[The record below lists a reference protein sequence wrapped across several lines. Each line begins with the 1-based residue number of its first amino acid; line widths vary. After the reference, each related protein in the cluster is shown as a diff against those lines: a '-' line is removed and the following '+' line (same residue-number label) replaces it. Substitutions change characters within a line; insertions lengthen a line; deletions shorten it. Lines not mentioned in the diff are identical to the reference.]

1 MMGGRDWAATPKIAM
16 WSWRRNKFLLTVS
29 SLTILSFE
37 IYHWIIQP
45 PVTPKIKQSVDR
57 CMGMITNET
66 ITVLKNNKIL
76 IISAYHDNRQLN
88 LTRLIAIMHYEETQ
102 RLYCWF
108 CCSPEGSLIRKR
120 AAVDIH
126 SDRLGFSFATADIV
140 CVEPEDCSPKYV
152 AIQSPLSGNEVPRF
166 GIKNRVQKNSFTT
179 EFTVCLSVMFG
190 NYSNV
195 LQFVQT
201 LEMYKILGVQKVVL
215 YMNSCTE
222 LMRRFLSIYVAEG
235 TVEIIPWPIDS
246 YFETTSFWQDYNG
259 IKSHGETT
267 VLNDCIYR
275 NMYKSKY
282 VLLNDIDEIFLPI
295 KHQNWKTMM
304 DSLQDKNP
312 GAGVF
317 LFQNYFFPHTV
328 FSSEAAVNISSW
340 NVLPGVNILQH
351 VYREPNVPGVD
362 SPRKMIVNPR
372 KVIQTSFYSVLK
384 GYGGTVEV
392 PTTFATVYRCGK
404 HVGKAVP
411 EKYLIRDTTIWRF
424 HVPLITNV
432 NKIIAIGFPEEKP
445 VSAWEGFW
453 KNIAG
458 SF

>member
-1 MMGGRDWAATPKIAM
+1 M
-16 WSWRRNKFLLTVS
+16 LTVC
-29 SLTILSFE
+29 SLTVLSVE
-37 IYHWIIQP
+37 IYYWMIQP
-45 PVTPKIKQSVDR
+45 PVTPKIKQPVDL
-57 CMGMITNET
+57 CVGKFSSET

-76 IISAYHDNRQLN
+76 IISAYHDNRQQN

-120 AAVDIH
+120 AAIDIH
-126 SDRLGFSFATADIV
+126 SDRMGFSFATADIV
-140 CVEPEDCSPKYV
+140 CVEPEDCTPKYV
-152 AIQSPLSGNEVPRF
+152 SIQSPSSGNEVPRF
-166 GIKNRVQKNSFTT
+166 GIRNRAWENSFTA

-195 LQFVQT
+195 LQFIQT
-201 LEMYKILGVQKVVL
+201 LEMYKMLGVQKVVL
-215 YMNSCTE
+215 YVNSCTE
-222 LMRRFLSIYVAEG
+222 LMRRALNIYVAEG
-235 TVEIIPWPIDS
+235 TVEIIPWPIES
-246 YFETTSFWQDYNG
+246 YFETSSFWQDYSG
-259 IKSHGETT
+259 VKSHGKTA

-282 VLLNDIDEIFLPI
+282 VLLNDIDEILLPT

-304 DSLQDKNP
+304 DTLQDKNP
-312 GAGVF
+312 GAGIF
-317 LFQNYFFPHTV
+317 LFQNYFFPRTV
-328 FSSEAAVNISSW
+328 FSSEAAVNVTSW

-384 GYGGTVEV
+384 SYGGTVEV
-392 PTTFATVYRCGK
+392 PTTLATVFHCGK
-404 HVGKAVP
+404 RVGKAIP
-411 EKYLIRDTTIWRF
+411 ENYLIRDTTLWRF

-432 NKIIAIGFPEEKP
+432 NKIIKILIPEKKP
-445 VSAWEGFW
+445 VSLWERFW
-453 KNIAG
+453 KSVAG